1 MKALIYIVL
10 AIFASSFLAHAQF
23 EGEYYDGASMIRLT
37 IVDADTS
44 VIAHKAGFRGDGSN
58 YIGFILNG
66 ADTSITQ
73 RSSRCADGSSYVIF
87 LLAGSDTSINYMQ
100 SSRRSDGS
108 AYVVFLL
115 AGSDTSINYMQSSR
129 SGDGHSSI
137 VFDTLFKY
145 ALETP
150 VNLRASLIEQH
161 KIVLEWDDV
170 AGVDNYK
177 LFRSLVPE
185 GPYLLV
191 YTGLNNEYSDAGE
204 HLKSFTNYYYRII
217 AENTSGNSALSDI
230 LQVKT
235 LPELHSIALTTG
247 WNMIS
252 TYVEAENA
260 AMEEVFSEIKSS
272 TVIVKN
278 NVGQIYYPEFEINDI
293 GDWNV
298 LHGYQVYMSQ
308 NETLSIVGMKIM
320 PELQPITLNSGW
332 NIISYLRDNPM
343 NIEIAL
349 ASLVS
354 ENNLI
359 IAKDNFGNVFY
370 PAFEI
375 NMIGDMLPGQGYQIY
390 ILESTQLLYPKN

>member
-1 MKALIYIVL
+1 MNAFIYIVL

-23 EGEYYDGASMIRLT
+23 EGEYNDGSSMIRLT

-44 VIAHKAGFRGDGSN
+44 VSFNKAGFRGDGSN

-73 RSSRCADGSSYVIF
+73 
-87 LLAGSDTSINYMQ
+87 L

-108 AYVVFLL
+108 SHVVFLL
-115 AGSDTSINYMQSSR
+115 AESDTVINYLHSSR
-129 SGDGHSSI
+129 SGDGNSSI
-137 VFDTLFKY
+137 VFDTLFIY

-150 VNLRASLIEQH
+150 VNLKASLIEQH
-161 KIVLEWDDV
+161 KIVLNWDEV
-170 AGVDNYK
+170 SGAENYK

-185 GPYLLV
+185 GPYFLV

-204 HLKSFTNYYYRII
+204 HLKSFTNYYYRVI
-217 AENTSGNSALSDI
+217 AESISGNSAFSEI

-278 NVGQIYYPEFEINDI
+278 NVGQIYYPEFGINDI
-293 GDWNV
+293 GNWNAQ
-298 LHGYQVYMSQ
+298 HGYQVYMSQ
-308 NETLSIVGMKIM
+308 NESLTIKGMKIM
-320 PELQPITLNSGW
+320 PEFTPITLNAGW

-349 ASLVS
+349 ASLVAA
-354 ENNLI
+354 NNLI
-359 IAKDNFGNVFY
+359 IAKDNLGNVFY

-375 NMIGDMLPGQGYQIY
+375 NMIGEMLPGQGYQIY
-390 ILESTQLLYPKN
+390 IIESMQLLYPEN

>member
-1 MKALIYIVL
+1 MKAFIYIVL

-37 IVDADTS
+37 IADADTS
-44 VIAHKAGFRGDGSN
+44 VIAHKAAFRADGSN
-58 YIGFILNG
+58 CIGFILNG
-66 ADTSITQ
+66 ADSSITQ
-73 RSSRCADGSSYVIF
+73 Y
-87 LLAGSDTSINYMQ
+87 
-100 SSRRSDGS
+100 SSRRADGS
-108 AYVVFLL
+108 AYVVFLI
-115 AGSDTSINYMQSSR
+115 AESDTVINSLHSSHR
-129 SGDGHSSI
+129 ADGHSSI

-170 AGVDNYK
+170 AGAENYK
-177 LFRSLVPE
+177 LFRSLDAE
-185 GPYLLV
+185 GPYLQL

-217 AENTSGNSALSDI
+217 AENTSGNSAFSYI

-278 NVGQIYYPEFEINDI
+278 NVGQIYYPEFGINDI
-293 GDWNV
+293 GNWNV
-298 LHGYQVYMSQ
+298 QHGYQVYMSQ

-320 PELQPITLNSGW
+320 PELTPISLNAGW
-332 NIISYLRDNPM
+332 NIISYLRDNPI

-349 ASLVS
+349 ASLVA

-359 IAKDNFGNVFY
+359 IAKDNLGNVFY

-375 NMIGDMLPGQGYQIY
+375 NMIGEMLPGQGYQIY
-390 ILESTQLLYPKN
+390 ILESAQLLYPEN